1 MKRFLVL
8 LLGLVLAGCDF
19 TVPLVT
25 QPETAVDSSLVGLWE
40 RRQADGTPER
50 LLVLPL
56 GPKEY
61 LVAFPAD
68 TTNALYARVCLT
80 RVDDRPMAQLQWFGT
95 ARGELP
101 DDSRVYQFA
110 RYARSGER
118 LTVNLLNS
126 EVISRDISSSKALV
140 EAITRHRSHPE
151 LFREDLVFRRLD
163 STPGH

>member
-1 MKRFLVL
+1 MKRLLFL

-25 QPETAVDSSLVGLWE
+25 QPETTVDPSLVGLWE
-40 RRQADGTPER
+40 RRQQDGTPER

-56 GPKEY
+56 GSKEY

-68 TTNALYARVCLT
+68 TTNAMYARVCLT
-80 RVDDRPMAQLQWFGT
+80 RVDDRPIAQLHWFGT
-95 ARGELP
+95 AQGGVP
-101 DDSRVYQFA
+101 DDARVYQFA

-118 LTVNLLNS
+118 LTVSLLNS
-126 EVISRDISSSKALV
+126 EVISRDISSTPALV
-140 EAITRHRSHPE
+140 EAIVRHRTHPE
-151 LFREDLVFRRLD
+151 LFREEMVFRRLD